1 MVCFFIVSWN
11 FPVTQLWEQVC
22 AQRASGLSMNLC
34 GCLCAGVS
42 VCRLI
47 GFSTLPASKRSK
59 FNTVHCNSSGEHI
72 YTKIVEEKGPGW

>member
-1 MVCFFIVSWN
+1 MRSEGVGFIDEPDSSVWLPVCGG
-11 FPVTQLWEQVC
+11 QC
-22 AQRASGLSMNLC
+22 
-34 GCLCAGVS
+34 
-42 VCRLI
+42 VCRF